1 MVCFT
6 KTLFSPKSVRAP
18 TLNFLVYLS
27 DNEVILNLNSVIF

>member
-18 TLNFLVYLS
+18 TLNFL